1 MSYINKAL
9 QKAREEKKLPYTAYE
24 PIISAPKDNGKKS
37 KKLFAV
43 LILILALWMA
53 GVFAFWVGIK
63 SPKAPAAAPK
73 PSVFRPEV
81 AVPDKPQPVEASA
94 TDIQTVE
101 IAAAQENE
109 PAEIKP
115 DRQKDDPKELYAR
128 ALKNHREGHL
138 LKAKELYK
146 KVIKLE
152 PRNIEA
158 LNNLGVVYMN
168 LNVHKWAII
177 RLNDA
182 LKIKPD
188 YADALYNL
196 ACIYAREHD
205 AAKSVGYLKKA
216 IGCNPDVR
224 KWVKEDKDLQA
235 LADLPEFRKLMEN
248 NEKR

>member
-9 QKAREEKKLPYTAYE
+9 QKAREEKKIPYATYE
-24 PIISAPKDNGKKS
+24 PTVSVPRETGKKS
-37 KKLFAV
+37 KTFFAF
-43 LILILALWMA
+43 LIVAVVVWIA
-53 GVFAFWVGIK
+53 GVFIFWYGPAQK
-63 SPKAPAAAPK
+63 KAPAAAPK
-73 PSVFRPEV
+73 QPMSRPEV
-81 AVPDKPQPVEASA
+81 AVTESPV
-94 TDIQTVE
+94 TQTIAPEVTQKD
-101 IAAAQENE
+101 IAAARE
-109 PAEIKP
+109 PGPVEVKP
-115 DRQKDDPKELYAR
+115 DREKDDPQTLYAQ
-128 ALKNHREGHL
+128 ALKHHRQGDL
-138 LKAKELYK
+138 RKAKELYK
-146 KVIKLE
+146 KVIRLE

-168 LNVHKWAII
+168 LNVHQWAII
-177 RLNDA
+177 RLHDA
-182 LKIKPD
+182 LKIKPN